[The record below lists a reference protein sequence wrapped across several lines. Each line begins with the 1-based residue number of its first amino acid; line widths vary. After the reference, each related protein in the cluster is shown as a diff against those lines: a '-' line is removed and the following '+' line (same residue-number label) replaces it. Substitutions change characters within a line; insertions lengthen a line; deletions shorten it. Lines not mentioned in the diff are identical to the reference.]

1 MSEAVGREKA
11 EFANEQ
17 VPFVNE
23 TLLSFTLRR
32 WRETVFSVRFVGLVI
47 VLTALLV
54 FAGPFG
60 TLALP
65 FPLRLAYWFLI
76 VTLDG
81 TLGIFFVTG
90 TVRAL
95 AQIMPPVF
103 PRILAG
109 GLVTAFPIALSRI
122 LIEALVLGVPVNAI
136 AWPHIWVSTA
146 AISLGISTIV
156 ALARTGRPAT
166 VSQPSR
172 ASMIEAPSAAPEPDA
187 GTSPPAPAAPS
198 FLDRLPAHLGRD
210 LLYISMQDHYVDA
223 HTRVGHALVLMR
235 LADAIREL
243 DPASGLQIHRS
254 HWVARGAIDRVER
267 RDGRLTVVLSDG
279 TRLPVSRSYVD
290 AVKAAGL
297 AGV

>member
-11 EFANEQ
+11 EFANDQ

-32 WRETVFSVRFVGLVI
+32 WRETVFSARFVGLVI

-54 FAGPFG
+54 LAGPFG

-65 FPLRLAYWFLI
+65 FPRRLAYWFLI
-76 VTLDG
+76 VTLDA

-122 LIEALVLGVPVNAI
+122 LVEGWVLGVPTKAI

-146 AISLGISTIV
+146 AISLGISAIF
-156 ALARTGRPAT
+156 ALARTSRQAT
-166 VSQPSR
+166 VSQLSR
-172 ASMIEAPSAAPEPDA
+172 APTIEAPSPAPEPDL

-223 HTRVGHALVLMR
+223 HTRVGHTLVLMR

-279 TRLPVSRSYVD
+279 TRLPVSRSYVE

-297 AGV
+297 PGA

>member
-11 EFANEQ
+11 EFANGE

-32 WRETVFSVRFVGLVI
+32 WRETVFSARFAGLVVI
-47 VLTALLV
+47 LTALLV

-65 FPLRLAYWFLI
+65 FPRRLAYWFLI
-76 VTLDG
+76 VTLDA

-95 AQIMPPVF
+95 VQIMPPVF
-103 PRILAG
+103 LRILAG
-109 GLVTAFPIALSRI
+109 GLVTAFPIALSRV
-122 LIEALVLGVPVNAI
+122 LIEGLVLGVPINAI
-136 AWPHIWVSTA
+136 EWPHIWVSTA
-146 AISLGISTIV
+146 AISLGISAIF
-156 ALARTGRPAT
+156 ALARTGRQAT
-166 VSQPSR
+166 VSQPSG
-172 ASMIEAPSAAPEPDA
+172 ASTTGAPPVAPESSA
-187 GTSPPAPAAPS
+187 LTSSPAPALSS

-223 HTRVGHALVLMR
+223 HTRIGHALVLMR

-254 HWVARGAIDRVER
+254 HWVARGAIDRVDR

-297 AGV
+297 PGA